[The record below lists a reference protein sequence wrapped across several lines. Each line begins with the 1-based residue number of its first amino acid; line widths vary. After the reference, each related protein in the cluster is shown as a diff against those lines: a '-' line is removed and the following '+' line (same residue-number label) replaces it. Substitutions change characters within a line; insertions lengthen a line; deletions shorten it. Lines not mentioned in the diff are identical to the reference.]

1 MWVGTVVIT
10 CDISVYGSLRM
21 ASTGFML
28 LLFNR
33 KDAGEMLP
41 KERVFNVP
49 NTDGFIEEGKK
60 VPKKTRP
67 ICIRGIDVDIPIDAY
82 TAAGWPAVGGAAMKV
97 SINR

>member
-1 MWVGTVVIT
+1 MIFLSIVHSGWSRLILS
-10 CDISVYGSLRM
+10 CC
-21 ASTGFML
+21 FC
-28 LLFNR
+28 NR

-49 NTDGFIEEGKK
+49 NTDGFIEEGRK